1 MDFDFPEP
9 YDLEVPRRIGEARQ
23 QLSPEGEEVLE
34 RLLAAMLGEE
44 PRESPEAFVVNALL
58 PLPRPD
64 QAVLLRLNN
73 LLIEAEKALASE
85 HQGWVDFHKQ
95 MLSII
100 RRARE
105 LDPALK
111 ARGDRVTTGEAV
123 EVLRRHGEPLGI
135 SDEVLEM
142 VIWVPREE

>member
-23 QLSPEGEEVLE
+23 QLSPEGEAVLE
-34 RLLAAMLGEE
+34 RLIAIIAQE
-44 PRESPEAFVVNALL
+44 PAESPEAFLANALL
-58 PLPRPD
+58 PLPRPE
-64 QAVLLRLNN
+64 QVVLLRLNN
-73 LLIEAEKALASE
+73 LLLEAYRASEAE
-85 HQGWVDFHKQ
+85 HQGWIDHHNQ

-105 LDPALK
+105 LDPAFK
-111 ARGDRVTTGEAV
+111 ARGDDVTAGEAV

-135 SDEVLEM
+135 SDEVLETL
-142 VIWVPREE
+142 IEGPREE

>member
-23 QLSPEGEEVLE
+23 QLSPEGEAVLE
-34 RLLAAMLGEE
+34 RLIAILAQE
-44 PRESPEAFVVNALL
+44 PTESPEVFIANALL
-58 PLPRPD
+58 PLPRPE
-64 QAVLLRLNN
+64 QVVLLRLNN
-73 LLIEAEKALASE
+73 LLLEAYRASE
-85 HQGWVDFHKQ
+85 EEHRGYLDLGNQ

-105 LDPALK
+105 LDPAFK
-111 ARGDRVTTGEAV
+111 ARGNDVTTGEAV

-142 VIWVPREE
+142 KVWVPREE

>member
-1 MDFDFPEP
+1 MDFDFPAP

-34 RLLAAMLGEE
+34 RLLAGIS
-44 PRESPEAFVVNALL
+44 SPEPTETPESFISALL
-58 PLPRPD
+58 TLSQPE
-64 QAVLLRLNN
+64 QAVLLRVNS
-73 LLIEAEKALASE
+73 LLAEAYEAERRE

-100 RRARE
+100 RRAQE
-105 LDPALK
+105 LDPAFK
-111 ARGDRVTTGEAV
+111 ARGNKVTTGEAV

-142 VIWVPREE
+142 IIWVPREE